1 MRNCSVHFF
10 HFHCLWQIHISTWKH
25 AHKHNKNTQYSHI
38 IAQQVHIYKYQTYT
52 AIYKFIQAH
61 TEAHI
66 THINMCNI
74 HVCAYTHKYTHYKK
88 CLHSHTWNF
97 TKYYFSCAQ
106 KTKFSENSII
116 LLGLY
121 ILSSLC
127 KNTNMHTNS
136 H

>member
-25 AHKHNKNTQYSHI
+25 AHKHNNNTQYSHI
-38 IAQQVHIYKYQTYT
+38 IAQQMRIHKYQTYT
-52 AIYKFIQAH
+52 AIHKFIQAH

-66 THINMCNI
+66 THINMCNV
-74 HVCAYTHKYTHYKK
+74 HVCAYTHTNTHTIRNVCIIIHKT
-88 CLHSHTWNF
+88 LLNF
-97 TKYYFSCAQ
+97 IFLVLRKLNSQ
-106 KTKFSENSII
+106 KI
-116 LLGLY
+116 LY

-127 KNTNMHTNS
+127 KNTNMHMSS